1 MATEK
6 SFAFGAARKPGS
18 PPATADSVTSLH
30 PWTGRSNGG
39 SYSPR
44 STSPPT
50 GSPAPSEADLAQERS
65 PAGGLLQA
73 HMFEVGRQLAC
84 PQCMDMTTPDK
95 ALHSSNNATG
105 KLPQARL
112 LSSLGIGP
120 LLFLALPC
128 LPPDCLLISLPVP
141 SCAAL
146 WQAATQLVH

>member
-1 MATEK
+1 MCKHDSTHCGAEWLVLLDILRIAVQEVEEVEAVSKGEDAKNGLSMTTEK

-18 PPATADSVTSLH
+18 PPTTADSVTSLH

-50 GSPAPSEADLAQERS
+50 GSPAPSEADLAQERA

-84 PQCMDMTTPDK
+84 HTIT
-95 ALHSSNNATG
+95 
-105 KLPQARL
+105 KLNT
-112 LSSLGIGP
+112 
-120 LLFLALPC
+120 LPA
-128 LPPDCLLISLPVP
+128 VG
-141 SCAAL
+141 
-146 WQAATQLVH
+146 